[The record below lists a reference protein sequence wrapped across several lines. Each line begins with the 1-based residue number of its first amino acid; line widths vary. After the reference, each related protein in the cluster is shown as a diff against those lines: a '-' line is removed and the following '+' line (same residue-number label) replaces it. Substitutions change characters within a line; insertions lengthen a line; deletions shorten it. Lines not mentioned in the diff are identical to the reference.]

1 MTNRRL
7 LALTLAV
14 TSFVSINGFSAD
26 APNLNNKDGGSI
38 HVSVNV
44 PDTLLLSAA
53 NAENSSRLTENSNPE
68 FPELAQVFVPI
79 ASACYTYIGRVCPMG
94 IALPV
99 GSACTCYYADG
110 AFAGIAR

>member
-26 APNLNNKDGGSI
+26 APNPSNKDGGGSQA
-38 HVSVNV
+38 SSNV
-44 PDTLLLSAA
+44 PDRLLLSAS
-53 NAENSSRLTENSNPE
+53 NAENSSRHNPNWNPD

-79 ASACYTYIGRVCPMG
+79 ATACYTYVGRVCPMG
-94 IALPV
+94 VVLPV
-99 GSACTCYYADG
+99 GTACTCYYGDG